1 MYLNNIV
8 SAGSYTNP
16 IGILSVRKTIAKRMR
31 EQNNIDSIT
40 ADDILLIEGI
50 TQSIHMIFKSLITSS
65 DDSILVPVPSYNMFS

>member
-1 MYLNNIV
+1 ML
-8 SAGSYTNP
+8 TTKK
-16 IGILSVRKTIAKRMR
+16 KTIAKRMR